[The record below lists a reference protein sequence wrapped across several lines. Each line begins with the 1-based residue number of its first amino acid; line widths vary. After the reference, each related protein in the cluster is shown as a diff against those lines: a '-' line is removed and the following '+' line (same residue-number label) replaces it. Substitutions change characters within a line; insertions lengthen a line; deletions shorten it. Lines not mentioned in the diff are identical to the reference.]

1 MFESKDVKNM
11 EGKFFGVYRAIIAN
25 VNDPE
30 KLGRIKVYCPAVYGE
45 GVESG
50 WVLPAIQF
58 IGMGFGLYCIPPSS
72 IQGRRIYVWIQF
84 EMGDPNYPIWFG
96 SPIGQTNGLSEL
108 NKNFRKKNDGSD
120 RQTPNNY
127 GIITPGGHRIELDDD
142 KSSNEIRITHAKGT
156 RLVLDDGGVT
166 VDGALTINEGCKV
179 LGGLTVG
186 GTAKFES
193 SISVDGSVSAS
204 SVTSKGEVTGNGK
217 KLSSHKHTD
226 SVGGST
232 TTPL

>member
-25 VNDPE
+25 VNDPK

-45 GVESG
+45 GIESG

-72 IQGRRIYVWIQF
+72 IKGRRIYVWLQF

-96 SPIGQTNGLSEL
+96 SPIGETNGLSEL
-108 NKNFRKKNDGSD
+108 NKEFRKKSDGSD

-142 KSSNEIRITHAKGT
+142 GSSNQIRITHSSGKQI
-156 RLVLDDGGVT
+156 LLNSS
-166 VDGALTINEGCKV
+166 GATINCSLTV
-179 LGGLTVG
+179 NGGLSVG
-186 GTAKFES
+186 GN
-193 SISVDGSVSAS
+193 ISTKGSVSANG
-204 SVTSKGEVTGNGK
+204 SVHGNNI
-217 KLSSHKHTD
+217 
-226 SVGGST
+226 
-232 TTPL
+232 